1 LAGFSKGAYR
11 GAQSANTSKT
21 IDRTHNGESI
31 QRDWGK
37 AVAKSD
43 GLGGFG
49 GCHGSDGG
57 MQHLS
62 SAKSG
67 ASAPPSG
74 VYTTVNGV
82 RLLTDCSAVVGKVDP
97 GAIQWLLLRAK
108 SQEGLGKL
116 SEVAYIRRTDTKGG
130 VAPRTGC
137 VALLVLFPTTIL
149 ASATEGLVTKPSANA
164 VDATLDRLEAAL
176 KERGFIIFARLDHA
190 AAAQSVGLTMP
201 RSTVLVFGNP
211 RLGTPNFIQHPTYAI
226 DLPLKALVW
235 EDANGKVWVSYNASE
250 WTKVI
255 NGRHGVLTDPGRMAQ
270 ADAVLDAAT
279 DAATK

>member
-67 ASAPPSG
+67 ARAPSG
-74 VYTTVNGV
+74 SSTTVNGV
-82 RLLTDCSAVVGKVDP
+82 RLLTDGSAVVGEVDP

-108 SQEGLGKL
+108 SQEGSG
-116 SEVAYIRRTDTKGG
+116 SPFWRGFYPSDGHQRRGSAKDGLRRKPSL
-130 VAPRTGC
+130 ATGAH
-137 VALLVLFPTTIL
+137 ALLRELSVLQ
-149 ASATEGLVTKPSANA
+149 
-164 VDATLDRLEAAL
+164 
-176 KERGFIIFARLDHA
+176 RGREKVRGSGSLLHR
-190 AAAQSVGLTMP
+190 
-201 RSTVLVFGNP
+201 RSNVLVMTDQV
-211 RLGTPNFIQHPTYAI
+211 RR
-226 DLPLKALVW
+226 
-235 EDANGKVWVSYNASE
+235 SYLLF
-250 WTKVI
+250 T
-255 NGRHGVLTDPGRMAQ
+255 
-270 ADAVLDAAT
+270 ADSRS
-279 DAATK
+279 